1 MTAAR
6 TRTDIAVAVTVV
18 AAVAAAVGSRRCSRS
33 VLIFI
38 RRRSRL
44 MFHLFP
50 IFLRF
55 RVPRRRGRVRKDDR
69 EWEPAP
75 LLLLVQRTAVERH
88 RRRRGLRSLF
98 LRRVRCEE
106 EGVERVRG

>member
-1 MTAAR
+1 
-6 TRTDIAVAVTVV
+6 
-18 AAVAAAVGSRRCSRS
+18 
-33 VLIFI
+33 
-38 RRRSRL
+38 

-106 EGVERVRG
+106 EGVERMRGMAIVIVATSACSESELADRGEVGQCSNSVCVQ